1 MINRLQEK
9 IKGLTRLENRM
20 MFYLMIAMFLN
31 PLGFDVLFA
40 MIMSLTGSYWTTDI
54 ILYGLSAFFFG
65 LFFYSKHSYNKQVN
79 GKKEK

>member
-1 MINRLQEK
+1 MINKLQVKLKEYAK
-9 IKGLTRLENRM
+9 LENRM
-20 MFYLMIAMFLN
+20 MLYLMIAMFLN

-40 MIMSLTGSYWTTDI
+40 MILSVTGSYWTTDI

-65 LFFYSKHSYNKQVN
+65 LFFYSKHLFNKQLN